1 MSPTYAHLC
10 HANRAAFGRKT
21 AYASASCL
29 VAFLSNLAFTKPG
42 VFQVHITQGHG
53 RNRRFSW
60 QKRTQVEDFA
70 PLGVASLGSKRFP
83 THGGRPK
90 AAAGT
95 CAVAGCAL
103 RQQQLRD
110 LHGVQSRALADLVSD
125 HPHGQAVINRVVSAQ
140 TTDVRLVR
148 AGQQTRHGIRVRGA
162 VVHDHDA
169 RERLERR
176 ARGLDAHLVLEL
188 HVNGLSMAA

>member
-90 AAAGT
+90 AAAWREEQQEFELPEHARLQAAPYGSSS
-95 CAVAGCAL
+95 CAICTAFRAAPL
-103 RQQQLRD
+103 R
-110 LHGVQSRALADLVSD
+110 
-125 HPHGQAVINRVVSAQ
+125 IWSA
-140 TTDVRLVR
+140 TT
-148 AGQQTRHGIRVRGA
+148 H
-162 VVHDHDA
+162 
-169 RERLERR
+169 
-176 ARGLDAHLVLEL
+176 
-188 HVNGLSMAA
+188 MAKP